1 MDLRS
6 PSCKFLEPVRP
17 RKNGP
22 MFSRGFIRFSTGL
35 DIGSTSDFAQSREI
49 IDSKNDTASPI
60 KRLRQQA
67 PRLKVEACRSNLR

>member
-1 MDLRS
+1 MDGGRPAYKLPKAVALR
-6 PSCKFLEPVRP
+6 KD
-17 RKNGP
+17 GP